1 MLSIYKYLK
10 EEKLKKLLLLSCSNL
25 DFIFTKHLLEA
36 IEITDRIEFNILFEW
51 LFLYSLD
58 RDNETI
64 FGFLYEEFY
73 LDISKYFV
81 NHPNVNLTQKIM
93 PHPILYCLEY
103 NKNNILKYVF
113 TSGDEIFQISCLFTT
128 IIEHCLTYEKYVIL
142 SDIMNYYYKHK
153 NNILM
158 DHDTLYQYNCK
169 LLKISFHYMVYDLF
183 NVINTNENI
192 VNDYLPSLKYLFIKN
207 DQFSIK
213 FMDMLNIL
221 LWEKDQV
228 YFFYDQL
235 MYYDN
240 YILLEWYLQ
249 IEDLDTFITED
260 YLVKLFHL
268 LIHYDSWKS
277 LNTILNT
284 KYSDKLMDTMEKDFI
299 RLIVNTNDYHKNKGY
314 HVFNYIVKHCDI
326 NLYESIDDPDNND
339 NKAMSLLEYTMKYDK
354 LEIAYIFLTIEN
366 RKDFTIHKKYIH
378 LYIKNI
384 YIYPFLKLNEV
395 RTLLDYTNGYIYDLL
410 PEFIQG
416 SIDYSKFSKKITY
429 RKNEDVCIVCRE
441 LKDDYVLCT
450 NDKKQHNVCND
461 CFFKLD
467 TMSCCLCRKFDFS
480 IDDFY
485 HNF

>member
-158 DHDTLYQYNCK
+158 DHDILYQYNCK

-228 YFFYDQL
+228 YFF
-235 MYYDN
+235 MINSCIMIIIYYWN
-240 YILLEWYLQ
+240 GIC
-249 IEDLDTFITED
+249 
-260 YLVKLFHL
+260 KLRT
-268 LIHYDSWKS
+268 W
-277 LNTILNT
+277 
-284 KYSDKLMDTMEKDFI
+284 I
-299 RLIVNTNDYHKNKGY
+299 RL
-314 HVFNYIVKHCDI
+314 
-326 NLYESIDDPDNND
+326 L
-339 NKAMSLLEYTMKYDK
+339 
-354 LEIAYIFLTIEN
+354 
-366 RKDFTIHKKYIH
+366 
-378 LYIKNI
+378 
-384 YIYPFLKLNEV
+384 
-395 RTLLDYTNGYIYDLL
+395 
-410 PEFIQG
+410 Q
-416 SIDYSKFSKKITY
+416 KI
-429 RKNEDVCIVCRE
+429 I
-441 LKDDYVLCT
+441 
-450 NDKKQHNVCND
+450 
-461 CFFKLD
+461 
-467 TMSCCLCRKFDFS
+467 
-480 IDDFY
+480 
-485 HNF
+485 